1 MADIQMPQ
9 LGETVTEGTITKWFK
24 QIGEQ
29 VAEDE
34 PLFEVSTDKV
44 DSEVPSPVSG
54 VLSEI
59 LVQEGDT
66 VDVGVVLARIGDA
79 AAGGGEAPAAEQAP
93 AEAEAPAEAAAPA
106 EEAPAQA
113 PGAEQAPAASPA
125 PAEAPAAEAP
135 AAEAPAAEAPA
146 AEAPAAQA
154 PAAEADAAEAPA
166 ADAPAAAAAA
176 GAPAAD
182 APAAAAAEPP
192 AAAPAAAQ
200 PAPAAAS
207 APAAAPPAEGEPG
220 ANGRLLSPVVRRL
233 ISENN
238 LDPGAIPGTGPGG
251 RITRNDVLAVLDQG
265 GGAAAAQAPAPAAA
279 PSEAPATA
287 PAPTAAP
294 AQPAAPAPAPA
305 APAAAPQPVA
315 RAGERDTTIPHTNIR
330 RRTAEHMI
338 RSKQTSAHVYASIE
352 VDFEGVE
359 RVRSAEREAFKAA
372 EGFGLTY
379 LPFISRA
386 VIDAIRDYPEVNAS
400 FGENELIVHNYVN
413 LGIAVDLDF
422 KGLMVPVIHDADGKR
437 LRALAREVSDLAR
450 RARSKQL
457 GPDDIAGGTFTITNA
472 GPFGTTLTLP
482 VINQP
487 QVAIVSTDGVKRR
500 PVVVDLPDGS
510 EGIAIH
516 SVGNIT
522 LTWDHRAFDG
532 AYAASFLRQVKE
544 IIETRDWAPEL
555 A

>member
-24 QIGEQ
+24 QVGEQ

-44 DSEVPSPVSG
+44 DSEVPSPVTG

-59 LVQEGDT
+59 LVPEGET

-79 AAGGGEAPAAEQAP
+79 PAAGADAAEPAQAEEQAEAAEQAP
-93 AEAEAPAEAAAPA
+93 AEEQAEAAPA
-106 EEAPAQA
+106 EPEAAPAEPAPA
-113 PGAEQAPAASPA
+113 PGAESV
-125 PAEAPAAEAP
+125 AEQPGRRQGPPEKTP
-135 AAEAPAAEAPA
+135 Q
-146 AEAPAAQA
+146 APAAQA
-154 PAAEADAAEAPA
+154 PTPEAPGA
-166 ADAPAAAAAA
+166 TPQTSAQAPA
-176 GAPAAD
+176 
-182 APAAAAAEPP
+182 
-192 AAAPAAAQ
+192 
-200 PAPAAAS
+200 PAPAAEG
-207 APAAAPPAEGEPG
+207 APAS
-220 ANGRLLSPVVRRL
+220 NGRLLSPVVRRL

-238 LDPGAIPGTGPGG
+238 LDPAAIAGTGPGG
-251 RITRNDVLAVLDQG
+251 RITRNDVLSILDQG
-265 GGAAAAQAPAPAAA
+265 GAVAAAQAPA
-279 PSEAPATA
+279 APAQPA
-287 PAPTAAP
+287 PAPP
-294 AQPAAPAPAPA
+294 AQPAAPAATQAPAAPPAPAPA
-305 APAAAPQPVA
+305 AQPVA
-315 RAGERDTTIPHTNIR
+315 RAGERDTAIGHTNIR

-352 VDFEGVE
+352 VDFEGVD

-372 EGFGLTY
+372 EGFSLTY

-386 VIDAIRDYPEVNAS
+386 VVDAIREYPEVNAS

-437 LRALAREVSDLAR
+437 MRALAREISDLAR
-450 RARSKQL
+450 RARAKQL
-457 GPDDIAGGTFTITNA
+457 GPDDIAGGTFTITNP
-472 GPFGTTLTLP
+472 GPFGTTMTLP
-482 VINQP
+482 IINQP

-500 PVVVDLPDGS
+500 PVVIDLPDGS

-532 AYAASFLRQVKE
+532 AYAASFLREIKE